1 MSYKVLSVV
10 ELSNRLPWPNRRIRG
25 AKRAAAG
32 GLKVCE
38 SEDWAN
44 SWCLLDVQLETR
56 FDSAPV
62 HTLEGNTLLRRDF
75 PDNIKLHTCVDAGGA
90 LQAGVVIYE
99 SERVAPIQ
107 YIASSDP
114 GRRVRAVD
122 CLFSEL
128 RDENYAGKPFFDF
141 GSSEGVN
148 DHGLAAGLIEQ
159 KEGFGGRTMV
169 QGVHA
174 LEIL

>member
-99 SERVAPIQ
+99 SERVAPIPSQ
-107 YIASSDP
+107 NNPDRETMYAL
-114 GRRVRAVD
+114 VRI
-122 CLFSEL
+122 FIKFISQI
-128 RDENYAGKPFFDF
+128 EN
-141 GSSEGVN
+141 
-148 DHGLAAGLIEQ
+148 
-159 KEGFGGRTMV
+159 
-169 QGVHA
+169 
-174 LEIL
+174 